1 MTSTSSVRFYLP
13 PKGSLTP
20 NGVSDPLSYYYRPL
34 VGKLYINRLNLVL
47 NLLEGRRFA
56 NALEIG
62 YGSGILMP
70 TLCKVS
76 EQVYGVDLNSDP
88 DRVAEQLNRFNCYP
102 KLSRGR
108 AGKLLF
114 EDETFDLIVAISV
127 LEHIAEIQE
136 FLTEIY
142 RTLKPGGWLL
152 VGMPAVN
159 KTMEYLFQAIGF
171 SGIND
176 HHVTSPED
184 MVKAAKS
191 LFRLGAVS
199 WMPGFLPSN
208 VYLYKAF
215 RLEK

>member
-1 MTSTSSVRFYLP
+1 M
-13 PKGSLTP
+13 
-20 NGVSDPLSYYYRPL
+20 
-34 VGKLYINRLNLVL
+34 
-47 NLLEGRRFA
+47 

-70 TLCKVS
+70 TLCQVS

-88 DRVAEQLNRFNCYP
+88 DSVAEQLNRFNCYP

-127 LEHIAEIQE
+127 LEHIAEIQQ

-184 MVKAAKS
+184 MAKAAKS

-199 WMPGFLPSN
+199 WMPGFLPSS